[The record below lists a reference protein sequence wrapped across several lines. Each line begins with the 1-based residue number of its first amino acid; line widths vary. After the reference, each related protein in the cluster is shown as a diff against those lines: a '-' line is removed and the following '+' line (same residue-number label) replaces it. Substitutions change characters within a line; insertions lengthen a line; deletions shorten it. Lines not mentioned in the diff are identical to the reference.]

1 MNCCLTTEKSAGQKA
16 DCVSSPPFVC
26 PLAGCILLD
35 VCYNDEK
42 NGGVFMSDL
51 KPWKP
56 ERGAVITYESGESVR
71 HAVVEAALTKEETK
85 EVGMFGQL
93 VHGLDLETGNEIH
106 DHYTWDVCE
115 NVTEEMQQKAQEQL
129 DVYDKRQARVAAAES
144 LMLPEPGDISSE
156 FELG

>member
-1 MNCCLTTEKSAGQKA
+1 MVVGQQKNQPNKRRT
-16 DCVSSPPFVC
+16 VYSVRLFVC

-35 VCYNDEK
+35 VCYNERK

-93 VHGLDLETGNEIH
+93 VHGLDLETGNEVH

-115 NVTEEMQQKAQEQL
+115 DVTAEMQQKAQEQL
-129 DVYDKRQARVAAAES
+129 DAYDKRQARIASAES
-144 LMLPEPGDISSE
+144 LMPPESDGGSFD

>member
-1 MNCCLTTEKSAGQKA
+1 MKRRTVYL
-16 DCVSSPPFVC
+16 VRLFVC
-26 PLAGCILLD
+26 FLAGCIRSD
-35 VCYNDEK
+35 VCYNEGK

-51 KPWKP
+51 KP
-56 ERGAVITYESGESVR
+56 ERGAVITYDFDGKGTMR

-115 NVTEEMQQKAQEQL
+115 NVTAEMQQKAQERL
-129 DVYDKRQARVAAAES
+129 DAYDKQQARVAAAES
-144 LMLPEPGDISSE
+144 LMPPEPGDISSE
-156 FELG
+156 FELV

>member
-1 MNCCLTTEKSAGQKA
+1 MYSVRL
-16 DCVSSPPFVC
+16 FVRL
-26 PLAGCILLD
+26 LAGCIRSD

-51 KPWKP
+51 KP
-56 ERGAVITYESGESVR
+56 ERGTVITYESGESVR

-115 NVTEEMQQKAQEQL
+115 DVTAEMQQKAQEQL
-129 DVYDKRQARVAAAES
+129 DAYDKRQARVAAAES
-144 LMLPEPGDISSE
+144 LMPPEPGDISSE

>member
-1 MNCCLTTEKSAGQKA
+1 
-16 DCVSSPPFVC
+16 
-26 PLAGCILLD
+26 
-35 VCYNDEK
+35 
-42 NGGVFMSDL
+42 MSDL
-51 KPWKP
+51 KP
-56 ERGAVITYESGESVR
+56 ERGTVITYESGESVR

-115 NVTEEMQQKAQEQL
+115 DVTVEMQQKAQEQL
-129 DVYDKRQARVAAAES
+129 DAYDKRQARVAAAES
-144 LMLPEPGDISSE
+144 LMHPEPDGGSFD